1 MDIPDFTSEPE
12 RQAWFIRNAEYFNIV
27 RRANRRYYSAKVA
40 SLPKAEAM
48 AKSIVENYPGINLM
62 IYAVHGVSDC
72 WVMNIM
78 GKGLSANAKAK
89 TTNTSKRRD
98 TSV

>member
-1 MDIPDFTSEPE
+1 MIDIPDFTSEPE
-12 RQAWFIRNAEYFNIV
+12 RQAWFIRNAEYFQVV
-27 RRANRRYYSAKVA
+27 RRANLKYYKAKVA
-40 SLPKAEAM
+40 TLPLAEALS
-48 AKSIVENYPGINLM
+48 KSIVESHPGVNLM

-89 TTNTSKRRD
+89 TTSKRRD
-98 TSV
+98 T